1 MSLQY
6 NKTVTCNIS
15 VSESIECTM
24 RVGPEVSDLP
34 VDIARKVSTRSFDNP
49 TWHSDVDKQYTTAI
63 SCNISETP
71 YFCQKTTVIT
81 Y

>member
-15 VSESIECTM
+15 VSESFECTM
-24 RVGPEVSDLP
+24 PVGPEVSDLP

-71 YFCQKTTVIT
+71 YFCQKLQL
-81 Y
+81 

>member
-15 VSESIECTM
+15 VSASFECT
-24 RVGPEVSDLP
+24 VPFGPEMLDLP
-34 VDIARKVSTRSFDNP
+34 FDIARKVATRSFHNP
-49 TWHSDVDKQYTTAI
+49 TWHSDVDKQFTTAI

-71 YFCQKTTVIT
+71 YFCQKLQL
-81 Y
+81 